1 MEGWRAGKQDTSSGP
16 EPQSV
21 FQGKS
26 LAFGISLSIDAV
38 TALALLRGVFSTFV
52 CYTEAAQKKP
62 NVIVPSSHPA

>member
-1 MEGWRAGKQDTSSGP
+1 MEGWRAGKQDSSSGP

-26 LAFGISLSIDAV
+26 LAFGISLSI
-38 TALALLRGVFSTFV
+38 TALALLRVFSTFV